1 MKKWNR
7 KLPAGFFLW
16 LSLMCSLGLPVA
28 ASGTVSVL
36 IPYRAEQG
44 LTLELTE
51 TGSGTF
57 RHFQMTAER
66 TGDGTFPLLLTEP
79 GNYTYRLSGGGR
91 TYLVEVFVYYRGSSL
106 EAQLVL
112 TGDSRGA
119 KREKAD
125 FTFSPGI
132 PGRSRT
138 ETPPS
143 SPEKYAAKE
152 PERLPEERAVKEPER
167 LSEERTVK
175 ETETSPKEH
184 GAKEPERFPEERTV
198 KEPETSPE
206 EHRAEE
212 PENGPE
218 PGPEIQGPSRLPEE
232 GRRSSSISRGGRAES
247 SGGPEQAS
255 TPVQTGDNNP
265 VLIYIALLFTSGLAA
280 FLILTGLFGRDR
292 THQEETI

>member
-112 TGDSRGA
+112 MGDSRGA

-167 LSEERTVK
+167 L
-175 ETETSPKEH
+175 
-184 GAKEPERFPEERTV
+184 PEERTV

-247 SGGPEQAS
+247 SGGPERAS

-265 VLIYIALLFTSGLAA
+265 VLIYIALLFASGLAA